1 MYLILRKERKESGT
15 RKTGK
20 SERKQREG
28 VEEAQR
34 ERERVHALHTK
45 SDLLCSARQNVK
57 LVIKKEH
64 RLPVG
69 LKLASLLPKVC

>member
-15 RKTGK
+15 RKTEK
-20 SERKQREG
+20 TERKEREG
-28 VEEAQR
+28 VEEA
-34 ERERVHALHTK
+34 ERERDYTL
-45 SDLLCSARQNVK
+45 SDLLCSAGQNVK

-69 LKLASLLPKVC
+69 LKLASLLPKVFSRW